1 MKRGTAAS
9 LRWSNLFPKVYKLT
23 HDFGRRGVDAFW
35 ELALEPLYPHPVR
48 RARPA
53 RSSPV
58 LRAQTQS
65 PGLPGPGGAGKLHP
79 GSAAYL
85 APTVGKREL
94 AKHAFN
100 IKPAELFVHVT
111 PEAMVLFSPGTLG
124 NGGWNCCSRAAAGP
138 A

>member
-35 ELALEPLYPHPVR
+35 ELALEPFYPHPVC

-65 PGLPGPGGAGKLHP
+65 PGLPGPGGGRGSCTRGLPHTWHP
-79 GSAAYL
+79 RWGS
-85 APTVGKREL
+85 G
-94 AKHAFN
+94 
-100 IKPAELFVHVT
+100 
-111 PEAMVLFSPGTLG
+111 S
-124 NGGWNCCSRAAAGP
+124 
-138 A
+138 